1 MHVCVQSWETGPG
14 EVFRPH
20 LEKNSNTEVLR
31 LKPVISH
38 GFQNKSLLRRRL
50 RGKSVQKIPA
60 KKKVYLCEDMKDICG
75 RLSINDWKY
84 P

>member
-31 LKPVISH
+31 LKSVISH
-38 GFQNKSLLRRRL
+38 GFQNKSLLRHRL
-50 RGKSVQKIPA
+50 REKSVQEIPA
-60 KKKVYLCEDMKDICG
+60 KKNVYFYEDMKDACG
-75 RLSINDWKY
+75 RLSTNE
-84 P
+84 